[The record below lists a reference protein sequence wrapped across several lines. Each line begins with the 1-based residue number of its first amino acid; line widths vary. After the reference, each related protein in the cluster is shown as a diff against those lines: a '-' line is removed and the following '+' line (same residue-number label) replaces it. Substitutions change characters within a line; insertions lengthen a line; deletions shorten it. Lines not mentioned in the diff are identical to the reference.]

1 MKKIL
6 VLGAGAMGSAFTV
19 PCAENRNEI
28 SLIGTYLEDE
38 LVDTLNRNNFLHPAL
53 NTHLPKKIKIS
64 KFERFDEELKSNPD
78 IVALAISSKGI
89 DWACEQLIKNYS
101 KDYCFVL
108 LTKGLTLM
116 NNKISTISS
125 KINSIFKK
133 KGLSEQNLSSVKG
146 PCLAIGL
153 ANKIKT
159 STVIA
164 NKNVSIAKEISEII
178 STDYYRTEISEDI
191 IGVETAGAIKNIYS
205 MLIGASIGLS
215 GEKINKTIQEKYY
228 HNTAST
234 LFKNA
239 LVEMNKFIKLMGGK
253 DDTAYGLAGL
263 GDLYVSVA
271 GGRNSMMGK
280 YLGQG
285 HLYLDIKK
293 QFMNNITVEGADLAL
308 EVGSIILKDF
318 KNSDFPIMFSL
329 IKSICENKKLE
340 INW

>member
-28 SLIGTYLEDE
+28 SLIGTHLEDE
-38 LVDTLNRNNFLHPAL
+38 LVDNLNKNNFLHPAL

-78 IVALAISSKGI
+78 IIALAISSKGI
-89 DWACEQLIKNYS
+89 DWACEQIIKNYS
-101 KDYCFVL
+101 KDHRFVL

-116 NNKISTISS
+116 DNKISTISS

-146 PCLAIGL
+146 PCLATGL
-153 ANKIKT
+153 ANKIRT

-164 NKNVSIAKEISEII
+164 NKNISIAKEISEIV

-215 GEKINKTIQEKYY
+215 GEKIKKDIQEKYY
-228 HNTAST
+228 HNTASA

-239 LVEMNKFIKLMGGK
+239 LAEMKKFIKLMGGK
-253 DDTAYGLAGL
+253 EDTAYGLAGL

-285 HLYLDIKK
+285 HLYLDIKE
-293 QFMNNITVEGADLAL
+293 QFMKNITVEGADLAL
-308 EVGSIILKDF
+308 EIGPKILKDF
-318 KNSDFPIMFSL
+318 NSNDFPIMFSL
-329 IKSICENKKLE
+329 VKSICENKKLE